1 MINKKITESASR
13 RDFLK
18 KAALSS
24 SAMLKL
30 PMVGSSLLW
39 ANSAFAASAPRR
51 VIFVYAPGGAVPDLW
66 IPKNDFILPT
76 MSAPLESVKQ
86 HCLFL
91 KGVNMDNPGHGLTS
105 KALVAN
111 NNTNSLDMYL
121 ARSAIGEATSFSQLQ
136 LGVLTNGFDTIS
148 RYNWQ
153 QPPFEDSPMN
163 AFERLFG
170 AGAAASS
177 SEDIVTRQKRS
188 VLDASLEAF
197 NQMRSKLGSFEQSRL
212 DEHADAI
219 RRIEK
224 RLTATQPAAEGGVC
238 TSPSF
243 NQDGFNGEIADSA
256 NFDALADLQSD
267 VITLA
272 LKCDLT
278 RTVSFMLGNQQGDF
292 VVPESGVDTNFHQSV
307 HGRPVEDYAKFR
319 AYFTKKLAYLVKKL
333 ANTEDMDGNSL
344 LDNTI
349 ILTVADMA
357 DARAHS
363 GEDVPYAFIGGAN
376 LGMKGGRVLDLGGIS
391 YGDVLD
397 TVAQAMGV
405 NVNGSDYIL
414 HGKGPIS
421 GIFS

>member
-1 MINKKITESASR
+1 MKNKKINKSASR

-30 PMVGSSLLW
+30 PMMGSSLLW
-39 ANSAFAASAPRR
+39 ANSAFAASAPKR
-51 VIFVYAPGGAVPDLW
+51 VIFVYTPGGAVSDLW
-66 IPKNDFILPT
+66 IPKDDFVLPT
-76 MSAPLESVKQ
+76 MSAPLEPVKQ

-91 KGVNMDNPGHGLTS
+91 KGVNMAGPGHGLTS
-105 KALVAN
+105 KALIVN
-111 NNTNSLDMYL
+111 GNSTLDVYL
-121 ARSAIGEATSFSQLQ
+121 AQTLGDATPFAHLQ

-148 RYNWQ
+148 RYNWN
-153 QPPFEDSPMN
+153 QPTFEDSPIN

-170 AGAAASS
+170 AGAAV

-212 DEHADAI
+212 DEHANAI

-224 RLTATQPAAEGGVC
+224 RLSATTSSAEGGVC
-238 TSPSF
+238 TTPTF
-243 NQDGFNGEIADSA
+243 NSDGFSGAIADAA
-256 NFDALADLQSD
+256 NFDTLADLQSD

-278 RTVSFMLGNQQGDF
+278 RIVSFMLGNDASDF
-292 VVPESGVDTNFHQSV
+292 IIPESGIDTNYHSSI
-307 HGRPVEDYAKFR
+307 HGRPLEDYAKFR
-319 AYFTKKLAYLVKKL
+319 AYFTKKLTYLVQKL
-333 ANTEDMDGNSL
+333 AATEDVDGKSL

-363 GEDVPYAFIGGAN
+363 GDDVPYTLIGGAN
-376 LGMKGGRVLDLGGIS
+376 FGLKGGRVLDLGGAS

-397 TVAQAMGV
+397 TIAHTMGL
-405 NVNGSDYIL
+405 NDSNSDYRL
-414 HGKGPIS
+414 QGNGPIS